1 MTRRLITASLLLLL
15 SWTATRAQAFQFD
28 SKTGSF
34 WLPSQRSKGT
44 YEHSLSI
51 FYVVVPK
58 AWSLDNVNAP
68 MFNYAG
74 RYSLGKGFNLQGSL
88 ATLFVSN
95 RASVGPF
102 WNRSFG
108 HLHFGVGYQMV
119 FNYGIL
125 KEFGFNTVL
134 TGWEQQ
140 PSVAL
145 GINFPNYAVTI
156 RGEVYYTSSFYL
168 SEGGNVVSFKSF
180 RNGGLN
186 GGSITTTLE
195 QRLWKDRVMSYGVK
209 LAMVRYHIVAWPALP
224 VNTYRYFV
232 PEFQIGIKF

>member
-1 MTRRLITASLLLLL
+1 MVQRLITAFIFIVA
-15 SWTATRAQAFQFD
+15 WTVASAQAPQFD
-28 SKTGSF
+28 SRTGSF
-34 WLPSQRSKGT
+34 WLPSTRPKGI

-68 MFNYAG
+68 MFNYTG
-74 RYSLGKGFNLQGSL
+74 RYSLGKDFNLQASL

-102 WNRSFG
+102 WNHSFG
-108 HLHFGVGYQMV
+108 HLHLGVGFQMV

-125 KEFGFNTVL
+125 KEFGYNTVL

-145 GINFPNYAVTI
+145 GISFPNYAVTV

-209 LAMVRYHIVAWPALP
+209 LAVVRYHIVAWPALP